1 MAIVSVRVE
10 TKNDRIERERAEWIC
25 ECVAHL
31 YKEGI
36 YDCSVFS
43 EVMMALDFAEIAYES
58 VMEADGSIDKDCDVA
73 TVVAEEISYW
83 SE

>member
-1 MAIVSVRVE
+1 MAIVDVRVE
-10 TKNDRIERERAEWIC
+10 TKKDRIERERAEWVC
-25 ECVAHL
+25 ECVAYL

-73 TVVAEEISYW
+73 TVVADSLDW

>member
-10 TKNDRIERERAEWIC
+10 TKKDRTERVRAEWIC
-25 ECVAHL
+25 ECVAYL

-36 YDCSVFS
+36 YDCSVFD
-43 EVMMALDFAEIAYES
+43 EVMMALDFAEIAYEGN
-58 VMEADGSIDKDCDVA
+58 MEDDGSIDKDCDVPTA
-73 TVVAEEISYW
+73 VAEELSYW